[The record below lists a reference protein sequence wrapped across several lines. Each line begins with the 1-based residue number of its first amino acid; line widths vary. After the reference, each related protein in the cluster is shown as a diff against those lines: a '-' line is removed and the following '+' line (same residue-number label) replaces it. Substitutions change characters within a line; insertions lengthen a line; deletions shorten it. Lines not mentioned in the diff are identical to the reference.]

1 MHLFCFIY
9 VLELQF
15 FDSVAV
21 GSLSSTLSSIASTRS
36 DTQFFPI
43 ESHHACV
50 VDWVGWRFYC
60 LCCCFVF
67 FSSLPAGRILVCCL
81 RWLTFKK
88 HIECVHLSEQL
99 ENSPA
104 EIDIDERFYWYQ
116 YERYAGTLYRKRK
129 PYVSN
134 TPVVRCVVSKNN
146 NRIHRLLR
154 YSIRSFDL
162 SSPLNESHFD
172 SMNGS
177 DHMKMKLKIKRN
189 IVCVWLTT
197 EITNYTH
204 IDILM

>member
-1 MHLFCFIY
+1 MQCICFASFTY
-9 VLELQF
+9 LNF
-15 FDSVAV
+15 N
-21 GSLSSTLSSIASTRS
+21 SSIRLLLVLYHRHSLQSLRQEAIHS
-36 DTQFFPI
+36 FFPSNLTMLVLWI
-43 ESHHACV
+43 ELVDVFIAFV
-50 VDWVGWRFYC
+50 VALF
-60 LCCCFVF
+60 F

-146 NRIHRLLR
+146 NRID
-154 YSIRSFDL
+154 YYYDIRSVH
-162 SSPLNESHFD
+162 SIYQVH
-172 SMNGS
+172 
-177 DHMKMKLKIKRN
+177 
-189 IVCVWLTT
+189 
-197 EITNYTH
+197 
-204 IDILM
+204 